1 MQTMKGQ
8 AKRRWERKQQQ
19 MDAMFLMENRMPKLE
34 SRYQRATVGELMVK
48 QKRCTA
54 TKSEVLK
61 ADLVN
66 SAATQWWKKYA
77 SWLSEERGKHSV
89 SARKSHMKHR
99 VVGKWTAF
107 GIFLVHSKWKHT
119 HINMEKIIFVL
130 SLFFS
135 QSIHLNYTLP
145 SFPSSQFSWHPFSP
159 RFTLPLFS
167 FRKEQP
173 S

>member
-1 MQTMKGQ
+1 MRKDERHNIKLLRYRREAARGGGERLLWQSEYGPFLSTQLHVKSNYEKGKGNQRQTLTQTMKGQ
-8 AKRRWERKQQQ
+8 AKRRWERKQRQ

-89 SARKSHMKHR
+89 SARRSHMKH
-99 VVGKWTAF
+99 KELWESE
-107 GIFLVHSKWKHT
+107 LLL
-119 HINMEKIIFVL
+119 E
-130 SLFFS
+130 
-135 QSIHLNYTLP
+135 
-145 SFPSSQFSWHPFSP
+145 SF
-159 RFTLPLFS
+159 
-167 FRKEQP
+167 
-173 S
+173 